1 MNRIPSDAEW
11 TQGRV
16 ATLPH
21 RWSRRLLH
29 AWETGQKEDYHSANV
44 ALRDTTESLLKV
56 RIALDSSDA
65 SLCEASKHLAERCF
79 RLTDVYRAA
88 EGLRAAMTRIC
99 DGQGINAPH
108 EKTKNGPAI
117 SRMCCQLWW
126 RRKLRK
132 HQGQIVEAAA
142 IQLGYVS
149 KARDLYVSN
158 ERLAARQ
165 QQNKRNAATLEATIA
180 RNEFGQEFTLAEL
193 AAASTANKAIR
204 RAELMT
210 RIAGF
215 ERIARGHEHAG
226 LFMTVTCPS
235 RFHRHRTVNGGK
247 TVILNPNYDPT
258 ENPKTGQ
265 KYLAKVWTHIR
276 ADLARQGI
284 SLYGI
289 RIAEPQHD
297 ATPHWHLLV
306 FCNADS
312 VAAVRETVAKHAL
325 KDCPD
330 EPGAAKHR
338 CDFKNIDWTRGSAA
352 GYIAKYV
359 AKNIDGQF
367 VGDDFN
373 GKPAEE
379 SAARVDA
386 WASTWGIRQ
395 FQQVGGPPVGVW
407 RELRRIPKLPA
418 GAPEHLRQ
426 AHDAANK
433 VATLEGHE
441 GASVAWDH
449 YCMAQG
455 GPGCG
460 RNARI
465 KLAMRFPEK
474 MGIYGDQASAKPFGV
489 ETTVLESYQ
498 APGSQEPSDVRAVH
512 WIVESERRV
521 WEIVGRNKPPALVG
535 EAIAEQTQTDQPW
548 TSVNNCTPRCKQ
560 IAFDHPF
567 FSFVRPDEARHL
579 ASNILSA
586 KLPKLAIEYPAYVD
600 EYCVSPDKTTYP
612 ISSGSC
618 DNWPSITR

>member
-16 ATLPH
+16 ATLPR
-21 RWSRRLLH
+21 RWSRQLLH
-29 AWETGQKEDYHSANV
+29 AWETGQKEDYHGANV

-65 SLCEASKHLAERCF
+65 TLCEAAKQLAERCF
-79 RLTDVYRAA
+79 RLTDVYRTA

-99 DGQGINAPH
+99 VGQGIKAPH

-132 HQGQIVEAAA
+132 HQGQTVEAAA
-142 IQLGYVS
+142 IQLGFVS
-149 KARDLYVSN
+149 KSGDLYVSK
-158 ERLAARQ
+158 ERLAARM

-180 RNEFGQEFTLAEL
+180 RNESGQEFTLAEL
-193 AAASTANKAIR
+193 AACSTANKAIR

-215 ERIARGHEHAG
+215 ERVAVSLGHAG
-226 LFMTVTCPS
+226 LFMTITCPS
-235 RFHRHRTVNGGK
+235 RFHRYRTVNDGT
-247 TVILNPNYDPT
+247 TVIPNSKYDPA
-258 ENPKTGQ
+258 ENPRTGQ

-306 FCNADS
+306 FCIADS
-312 VAAVRETVAKHAL
+312 VAAVRETVAKHGL

-338 CDFKNIDWTRGSAA
+338 CDFKNIDWNKGSAA

-367 VGDDFN
+367 VGDDLN
-373 GKPAEE
+373 GKPAVEM
-379 SAARVDA
+379 AARVEA

-418 GAPEHLRQ
+418 GAPEHLKQ

-433 VATLEGHE
+433 VTTLEGHE
-441 GASVAWDH
+441 RASVAWDH

-455 GPGCG
+455 GPSCG
-460 RNARI
+460 RKARI
-465 KLAMRFPEK
+465 KLAMRVPEK
-474 MGIYGDQASAKPFGV
+474 VGIYGDQASAKPFGV

-498 APGSQEPSDVRAVH
+498 APGSQESSDVRVVH
-512 WIVESERRV
+512 WIVESERCV

-535 EAIAEQTQTDQPW
+535 EAIAEQTQSDQPW
-548 TSVNNCTPRCKQ
+548 TSVNNCTVFDLSLPGIVDDESAIRSPTSPAPR
-560 IAFDHPF
+560 
-567 FSFVRPDEARHL
+567 L
-579 ASNILSA
+579 
-586 KLPKLAIEYPAYVD
+586 
-600 EYCVSPDKTTYP
+600 
-612 ISSGSC
+612 
-618 DNWPSITR
+618 